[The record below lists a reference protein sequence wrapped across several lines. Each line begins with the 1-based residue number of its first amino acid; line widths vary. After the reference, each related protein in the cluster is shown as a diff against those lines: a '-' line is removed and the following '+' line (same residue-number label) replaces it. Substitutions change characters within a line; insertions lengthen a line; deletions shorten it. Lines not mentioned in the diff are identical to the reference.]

1 MHPNGCFFNFRR
13 ILSMKKYF
21 VKTTSA
27 FIIILTLIITA
38 IPFASAATILDE
50 SKKVSVTLNC
60 SKPGYTFELFRV
72 ANLATASGT
81 TNETAYTPLFDSIAS
96 EVKAGNSK
104 NLLAKLDSLS
114 PINTA
119 MPTGAVSC
127 GTFASST
134 STTTKTFSSLTQGI
148 YYVKCTKYP
157 AGVKSVTNSVF
168 ALPYFQNNSWV
179 YTLSAINLANKVA
192 DDTPTTQK
200 EITNSTKSNV
210 NYTDV
215 SLGDTV
221 DFALYNTTAGSTSNK
236 LEQYTVKDKMTK
248 GLTFNKDSV
257 KVYLADSSKTKIA
270 DLTKDTDYKLNV
282 TSEGD
287 GKDTEF
293 NIALNKTYLA
303 KSDFYASNIS
313 YVIVTYSAV
322 LNKYAVVGTTGNPN
336 EDVELTYGNSSSV
349 ASVPGNTVY
358 VYTYGVNV
366 MKKNENG
373 SALSGAKF
381 SIYKTSANAQ
391 NNQSAIGS
399 GTSDSNGK
407 VTFLN
412 SAGEEVKLQSGTYY
426 IVETQAPSGY
436 NVYGKVIPVT
446 ITATYRSAISNG
458 TWVQNAPA
466 NGTASATVTDTKL
479 IVPQTGGYVMYLYI
493 AGAASLVLGG
503 VMLVIIK
510 RCKKNSK

>member
-1 MHPNGCFFNFRR
+1 
-13 ILSMKKYF
+13 MKKYL

-38 IPFASAATILDE
+38 IPFASAATVLDE

-72 ANLATASGT
+72 ADLKTTSGT
-81 TNETAYTPLFDSIAS
+81 TNETAYTPLFDSIAT

-104 NLLAKLDSLS
+104 NLLTKLDSLS
-114 PINTA
+114 PVNTA

-127 GTFASST
+127 GTFAST
-134 STTTKTFSSLTQGI
+134 ASTTTKTFSSLAQGI

-157 AGVKSVTNSVF
+157 AGVKTVTNSVF

-221 DFALYNTTAGSTSNK
+221 EFALYNTTAGSTSNK

-303 KSDFYASNIS
+303 KSDFYASNVS

-373 SALSGAKF
+373 TALSGAKF
-381 SIYKTSANAQ
+381 SIYKTSSNAQ

-458 TWVQNAPA
+458 TWVQNAPT
-466 NGTASATVTDTKL
+466 NGTASVTVTDTKL

-503 VMLVIIK
+503 VMLFIIK
-510 RCKKNSK
+510 RSKKNSK

>member
-1 MHPNGCFFNFRR
+1 MHPNGCFFNYRR
-13 ILSMKKYF
+13 ILSMKKYL

-38 IPFASAATILDE
+38 IPFASAATVLDE

-72 ANLATASGT
+72 ADLKTTSGT
-81 TNETAYTPLFDSIAS
+81 TNETVYTPLFDSIAT

-322 LNKYAVVGTTGNPN
+322 INKYAVVGTTGNPN

-446 ITATYRSAISNG
+446 ITATYRTAISNG
-458 TWVQNAPA
+458 TWVQNAPT
-466 NGTASATVTDTKL
+466 NGTASVTVTDTKL

-503 VMLVIIK
+503 VMLIIIK
-510 RCKKNSK
+510 RSKKNSK

>member
-1 MHPNGCFFNFRR
+1 
-13 ILSMKKYF
+13 MKKYLI
-21 VKTTSA
+21 KSTSVI
-27 FIIILTLIITA
+27 FMILTIIIAA
-38 IPFASAATILDE
+38 IPFASAATVLDE
-50 SKKVSVTLNC
+50 TKKVSFTVNC
-60 SKPGYTFELFRV
+60 SKPGYTFEVFRV
-72 ANLATASGT
+72 ADLKTTSGS
-81 TNETAYTPLFDSIAS
+81 TNETSYSPLFDSISS

-104 NLLAKLDSLS
+104 NILAKLDSLS

-119 MPTGAVSC
+119 MPAGAVSC
-127 GTFASST
+127 GTFT
-134 STTTKTFSSLTQGI
+134 STTSTNTKTYSNLAQGI

-168 ALPYFQNNSWV
+168 ALPYYQNNTWV

-215 SLGDTV
+215 SLGDSV
-221 DFALYNTTAGSTSNK
+221 NFALYNTTTGSLTNK

-248 GLTFNKDSV
+248 GLTFSKDTL

-282 TSEGD
+282 TAEGD

-303 KSDFYASNIS
+303 KDDFYASNVS

-322 LNKYAVVGTTGNPN
+322 LNKHAVKGTAGNPN
-336 EDVELTYGNSSSV
+336 EDVSLTYGNASSV

-373 SALSGAKF
+373 TALSGAKF

-391 NNQSAIGS
+391 NNQLAIGS
-399 GTSDSNGK
+399 GTSDTNGN

-412 SAGEEVKLQSGTYY
+412 TAGEEVKLASGTYY
-426 IVETQAPSGY
+426 IVETQAPAGY

-446 ITATYRSAISNG
+446 INATYRTAISNG
-458 TWVQNAPA
+458 TWVQNAPT
-466 NGTASATVTDTKL
+466 NGTASVTVTDTKL

-510 RCKKNSK
+510 RSKKNSK

>member
-1 MHPNGCFFNFRR
+1 
-13 ILSMKKYF
+13 MKKYL

-38 IPFASAATILDE
+38 IPFASAATVLDE
-50 SKKVSVTLNC
+50 TKKVSVTLNC

-72 ANLATASGT
+72 ADLKTTSGT

-127 GTFASST
+127 GTFAST
-134 STTTKTFSSLTQGI
+134 ASTTTKTFSSLAQGI

-210 NYTDV
+210 NFTDV

-282 TSEGD
+282 TSEGE

-303 KSDFYASNIS
+303 KSDFYASNVS

-373 SALSGAKF
+373 TALSGAKF
-381 SIYKTSANAQ
+381 SIYKTNDNAQ
-391 NNQSAIGS
+391 NNQNAIGS

-466 NGTASATVTDTKL
+466 NGTASVTVTDTKL

>member
-1 MHPNGCFFNFRR
+1 
-13 ILSMKKYF
+13 MKKYF

-114 PINTA
+114 PINTV

-127 GTFASST
+127 GTFAST
-134 STTTKTFSSLTQGI
+134 ASTTTKTFSSLAQGI

-210 NYTDV
+210 NFTDV

-391 NNQSAIGS
+391 NNQNAIGS

-446 ITATYRSAISNG
+446 FTAR
-458 TWVQNAPA
+458 
-466 NGTASATVTDTKL
+466 
-479 IVPQTGGYVMYLYI
+479 
-493 AGAASLVLGG
+493 
-503 VMLVIIK
+503 
-510 RCKKNSK
+510 

>member
-1 MHPNGCFFNFRR
+1 
-13 ILSMKKYF
+13 MKKYL

-38 IPFASAATILDE
+38 IPFASAATVLDE
-50 SKKVSVTLNC
+50 TKKVSVTLNC

-72 ANLATASGT
+72 ADLKTTSGT
-81 TNETAYTPLFDSIAS
+81 TNETAYTPLFDSIAT

-127 GTFASST
+127 GTFASTT
-134 STTTKTFSSLTQGI
+134 STTTKTFSSLVQGI

-200 EITNSTKSNV
+200 EITNSTKNNV
-210 NYTDV
+210 DFTDV

-221 DFALYNTTAGSTSNK
+221 EFALYNTTAGSTSNK

-248 GLTFNKDSV
+248 GLTINKDSV

-293 NIALNKTYLA
+293 NIALTKTYLA
-303 KSDFYASNIS
+303 KDDFYASNVS

-336 EDVELTYGNSSSV
+336 EDVELTYGNASSV

-458 TWVQNAPA
+458 TWVQNAPT
-466 NGTASATVTDTKL
+466 NGTASVTVTDTKL
-479 IVPQTGGYVMYLYI
+479 IVPQTGGYVIYLYI

-503 VMLVIIK
+503 VMLFIIK
-510 RCKKNSK
+510 RSKKNSK

>member
-1 MHPNGCFFNFRR
+1 MN
-13 ILSMKKYF
+13 
-21 VKTTSA
+21 
-27 FIIILTLIITA
+27 
-38 IPFASAATILDE
+38 
-50 SKKVSVTLNC
+50 
-60 SKPGYTFELFRV
+60 
-72 ANLATASGT
+72 
-81 TNETAYTPLFDSIAS
+81 
-96 EVKAGNSK
+96 AGNSK

-114 PINTA
+114 PINTV

-127 GTFASST
+127 GTFAST
-134 STTTKTFSSLTQGI
+134 ASTTTKTFSSLAQGI

-210 NYTDV
+210 NFTDV

-282 TSEGD
+282 TSEGE

-293 NIALNKTYLA
+293 NIALTKTYLA
-303 KSDFYASNIS
+303 KSDFYASNVS

-373 SALSGAKF
+373 TALSGAKF
-381 SIYKTSANAQ
+381 SIYKTNDNAQ
-391 NNQSAIGS
+391 NNQNAIGS

-407 VTFLN
+407 VMI
-412 SAGEEVKLQSGTYY
+412 SERQSVQRIITTVRSRRTYTL
-426 IVETQAPSGY
+426 ITQARLS
-436 NVYGKVIPVT
+436 
-446 ITATYRSAISNG
+446 
-458 TWVQNAPA
+458 
-466 NGTASATVTDTKL
+466 
-479 IVPQTGGYVMYLYI
+479 
-493 AGAASLVLGG
+493 
-503 VMLVIIK
+503 
-510 RCKKNSK
+510 

>member
-1 MHPNGCFFNFRR
+1 M
-13 ILSMKKYF
+13 
-21 VKTTSA
+21 
-27 FIIILTLIITA
+27 ILTIIITA
-38 IPFASAATILDE
+38 IPFASAATVLDE
-50 SKKVSVTLNC
+50 TKKVSFTVNC
-60 SKPGYTFELFRV
+60 SKPGYTFEVFRV
-72 ANLATASGT
+72 ADLKTTSGS
-81 TNETAYTPLFDSIAS
+81 TNETSYSPLFDSIAT

-127 GTFASST
+127 GTFAST
-134 STTTKTFSSLTQGI
+134 ASTTTKTFSSLAQGI

-210 NYTDV
+210 NFTDV

-221 DFALYNTTAGSTSNK
+221 EFALYNTTAGSTSNK

-282 TSEGD
+282 TAEGD

-303 KSDFYASNIS
+303 KSDFYASNVS
-313 YVIVTYSAV
+313 
-322 LNKYAVVGTTGNPN
+322 
-336 EDVELTYGNSSSV
+336 
-349 ASVPGNTVY
+349 
-358 VYTYGVNV
+358 
-366 MKKNENG
+366 
-373 SALSGAKF
+373 
-381 SIYKTSANAQ
+381 
-391 NNQSAIGS
+391 
-399 GTSDSNGK
+399 
-407 VTFLN
+407 
-412 SAGEEVKLQSGTYY
+412 
-426 IVETQAPSGY
+426 
-436 NVYGKVIPVT
+436 
-446 ITATYRSAISNG
+446 
-458 TWVQNAPA
+458 
-466 NGTASATVTDTKL
+466 
-479 IVPQTGGYVMYLYI
+479 
-493 AGAASLVLGG
+493 
-503 VMLVIIK
+503 
-510 RCKKNSK
+510 

>member
-1 MHPNGCFFNFRR
+1 
-13 ILSMKKYF
+13 MKKYF

-38 IPFASAATILDE
+38 IPFASAASILDE

-127 GTFASST
+127 GTFVSTT
-134 STTTKTFSSLTQGI
+134 STTTKTFSSLAQGI

-210 NYTDV
+210 NFTDV

-221 DFALYNTTAGSTSNK
+221 EFALYNTTAGSTSNK

-293 NIALNKTYLA
+293 NIALTKTYLA
-303 KSDFYASNIS
+303 KSDFYASNVS

-336 EDVELTYGNSSSV
+336 EDVNLTYGNASSV

-373 SALSGAKF
+373 TALSGAKF

-391 NNQSAIGS
+391 NNQLAIGS
-399 GTSDSNGK
+399 GTSDTNGN

-412 SAGEEVKLQSGTYY
+412 TAGEEVKLASGTYY
-426 IVETQAPSGY
+426 IVETQAPAGY

-446 ITATYRSAISNG
+446 INATYRTAISNG
-458 TWVQNAPA
+458 TWVQNAPT
-466 NGTASATVTDTKL
+466 NGTASVTVTDTKL

-503 VMLVIIK
+503 VMLFIIK
-510 RCKKNSK
+510 RSKKNSK

>member
-1 MHPNGCFFNFRR
+1 M
-13 ILSMKKYF
+13 
-21 VKTTSA
+21 
-27 FIIILTLIITA
+27 
-38 IPFASAATILDE
+38 
-50 SKKVSVTLNC
+50 
-60 SKPGYTFELFRV
+60 
-72 ANLATASGT
+72 
-81 TNETAYTPLFDSIAS
+81 
-96 EVKAGNSK
+96 
-104 NLLAKLDSLS
+104 
-114 PINTA
+114 
-119 MPTGAVSC
+119 
-127 GTFASST
+127 
-134 STTTKTFSSLTQGI
+134 
-148 YYVKCTKYP
+148 
-157 AGVKSVTNSVF
+157 KSVTNSVF

-221 DFALYNTTAGSTSNK
+221 DFALYNTTAGSASNK

-270 DLTKDTDYKLNV
+270 DLTKDTDYKLNI

-303 KSDFYASNIS
+303 KSDFYASNVS

-458 TWVQNAPA
+458 TWVQNAPT
-466 NGTASATVTDTKL
+466 NGTASVTVTDTKL

-503 VMLVIIK
+503 VMLIIIK
-510 RCKKNSK
+510 RSKKNSK

>member
-1 MHPNGCFFNFRR
+1 
-13 ILSMKKYF
+13 MKKYLA
-21 VKTTSA
+21 KTTSA

-38 IPFASAATILDE
+38 IPFASAATVLDE
-50 SKKVSVTLNC
+50 TKKVSVTLNC

-72 ANLATASGT
+72 ADLKTTSGT

-96 EVKAGNSK
+96 EVNAGNSK

-114 PINTA
+114 PINTV

-127 GTFASST
+127 GTFAST
-134 STTTKTFSSLTQGI
+134 ASTTTKTFSSLAQGI

-210 NYTDV
+210 NFTDV

-282 TSEGD
+282 TSEGE

-303 KSDFYASNIS
+303 KSDFYASNVS

-373 SALSGAKF
+373 TALSGAKF
-381 SIYKTSANAQ
+381 SIYKTNANAQ
-391 NNQSAIGS
+391 NNQNAIGS

-446 ITATYRSAISNG
+446 ITATYRTAISNG
-458 TWVQNAPA
+458 TWVQNAPT
-466 NGTASATVTDTKL
+466 NGIASVTVTDTKL
-479 IVPQTGGYVMYLYI
+479 IVPQTGGYVMYHYI
-493 AGAASLVLGG
+493 AGAVSLVLGG
-503 VMLVIIK
+503 VMLIIIK
-510 RCKKNSK
+510 RSKKNSK

>member
-1 MHPNGCFFNFRR
+1 MHPKGCFFNYRR
-13 ILSMKKYF
+13 ILSMKKYL

-38 IPFASAATILDE
+38 IPFASAATVLDE

-72 ANLATASGT
+72 ADLKTTSGT
-81 TNETAYTPLFDSIAS
+81 TNETAYTPLFDSIAT

-127 GTFASST
+127 GTFASTT
-134 STTTKTFSSLTQGI
+134 STTTKTFSSLAQGI
-148 YYVKCTKYP
+148 Y
-157 AGVKSVTNSVF
+157 
-168 ALPYFQNNSWV
+168 NNSWV

-236 LEQYTVKDKMTK
+236 LEQYTVKDKMSK

-293 NIALNKTYLA
+293 NIALTKTYLA
-303 KSDFYASNIS
+303 KDDFYASNVS

-336 EDVELTYGNSSSV
+336 EDIELTYGNSSSV

-373 SALSGAKF
+373 YALSGAKF
-381 SIYKTSANAQ
+381 SIYKTNANAQ

-399 GTSDSNGK
+399 GTSNSNGK

-458 TWVQNAPA
+458 TWVQNAPT
-466 NGTASATVTDTKL
+466 NGTASVTVTDTKL

-510 RCKKNSK
+510 RSKKNSK

>member
-1 MHPNGCFFNFRR
+1 
-13 ILSMKKYF
+13 MKKYF

-210 NYTDV
+210 NFTDV

-270 DLTKDTDYKLNV
+270 DLTKDTEARPRSP
-282 TSEGD
+282 TSP
-287 GKDTEF
+287 
-293 NIALNKTYLA
+293 KTP
-303 KSDFYASNIS
+303 
-313 YVIVTYSAV
+313 
-322 LNKYAVVGTTGNPN
+322 TT
-336 EDVELTYGNSSSV
+336 S
-349 ASVPGNTVY
+349 
-358 VYTYGVNV
+358 
-366 MKKNENG
+366 
-373 SALSGAKF
+373 
-381 SIYKTSANAQ
+381 
-391 NNQSAIGS
+391 
-399 GTSDSNGK
+399 
-407 VTFLN
+407 
-412 SAGEEVKLQSGTYY
+412 
-426 IVETQAPSGY
+426 
-436 NVYGKVIPVT
+436 
-446 ITATYRSAISNG
+446 
-458 TWVQNAPA
+458 
-466 NGTASATVTDTKL
+466 
-479 IVPQTGGYVMYLYI
+479 
-493 AGAASLVLGG
+493 
-503 VMLVIIK
+503 
-510 RCKKNSK
+510 

>member
-1 MHPNGCFFNFRR
+1 
-13 ILSMKKYF
+13 MKKYL

-38 IPFASAATILDE
+38 IPFASAATVLDE

-72 ANLATASGT
+72 ADLKTTSGT

-114 PINTA
+114 PINTV

-127 GTFASST
+127 GTFAST
-134 STTTKTFSSLTQGI
+134 ASTTTKTFSSLAQGI

-221 DFALYNTTAGSTSNK
+221 EFALYNTTAGSTSNK
-236 LEQYTVKDKMTK
+236 LEQYTVNDKMTK

-282 TSEGD
+282 TSEGE

-303 KSDFYASNIS
+303 KSDFYASNVS

-336 EDVELTYGNSSSV
+336 EDIELTYGNSSSV

-446 ITATYRSAISNG
+446 ITATYRTAISNG
-458 TWVQNAPA
+458 TWVQNAPT
-466 NGTASATVTDTKL
+466 NGTASVTVTDTKL

-503 VMLVIIK
+503 VMLIIIK
-510 RCKKNSK
+510 RSKKNSK

>member
-1 MHPNGCFFNFRR
+1 
-13 ILSMKKYF
+13 MKKYL

-38 IPFASAATILDE
+38 IPFASAATVLDE
-50 SKKVSVTLNC
+50 TKKVSVTLNC

-72 ANLATASGT
+72 ADLKTTSGT

-104 NLLAKLDSLS
+104 NLLTKLDSLS
-114 PINTA
+114 PVNTA

-127 GTFASST
+127 GTFASTT
-134 STTTKTFSSLTQGI
+134 STTTKTFSSLAQGI

-221 DFALYNTTAGSTSNK
+221 EFALYNTTAGSTSNK

-282 TSEGD
+282 TSEGE

-303 KSDFYASNIS
+303 KSDFYASNVS

-381 SIYKTSANAQ
+381 SIYKTNANAQ

-458 TWVQNAPA
+458 TWVQNAPT
-466 NGTASATVTDTKL
+466 NGTASVTVTDTKL

-503 VMLVIIK
+503 VMLFIIK
-510 RCKKNSK
+510 RSKKNSK

>member
-1 MHPNGCFFNFRR
+1 
-13 ILSMKKYF
+13 MKKYF

-282 TSEGD
+282 TSEGE

-303 KSDFYASNIS
+303 KSDFYASNVS

-373 SALSGAKF
+373 TALSGAKF
-381 SIYKTSANAQ
+381 SIYKTNDNAQ
-391 NNQSAIGS
+391 NNQNAIGS

-466 NGTASATVTDTKL
+466 NGTASVTVTDTKL

>member
-1 MHPNGCFFNFRR
+1 
-13 ILSMKKYF
+13 MKKYL

-38 IPFASAATILDE
+38 IPFASAATVLDE
-50 SKKVSVTLNC
+50 TKKVSVTLNC

-72 ANLATASGT
+72 ADLKTTSGT
-81 TNETAYTPLFDSIAS
+81 TNETAYTPLFDSIAT

-127 GTFASST
+127 GIFASTT
-134 STTTKTFSSLTQGI
+134 STTTKTFSSLAQGI

>member
-1 MHPNGCFFNFRR
+1 
-13 ILSMKKYF
+13 MKKYL

-38 IPFASAATILDE
+38 IPFVSAATVLDE
-50 SKKVSVTLNC
+50 TKKVSVTLNC

-72 ANLATASGT
+72 ADLKTTSGT
-81 TNETAYTPLFDSIAS
+81 TNETAYTPLFDSIAT

-127 GTFASST
+127 GTFAST
-134 STTTKTFSSLTQGI
+134 ASTTTKTFSSLAQGI

-236 LEQYTVKDKMTK
+236 LEQYTVKDKMSK

-322 LNKYAVVGTTGNPN
+322 LNKYAVVGATGNPN

-391 NNQSAIGS
+391 NNQNAIGS

-412 SAGEEVKLQSGTYY
+412 SAGEEVKLLSGTYY

-446 ITATYRSAISNG
+446 ITATYRTAISNG
-458 TWVQNAPA
+458 TWVQNAPT
-466 NGTASATVTDTKL
+466 NGTASVTVTDTKL

-503 VMLVIIK
+503 VMLIIIK
-510 RCKKNSK
+510 RSKKNSK

>member
-1 MHPNGCFFNFRR
+1 
-13 ILSMKKYF
+13 MKKYL
-21 VKTTSA
+21 VKSTSVI
-27 FIIILTLIITA
+27 FIILTIIISA
-38 IPFASAATILDE
+38 IPFASAATLLDE
-50 SKKVSVTLNC
+50 TKKVSVTMNC

-72 ANLATASGT
+72 ANLATTSGT
-81 TNETAYTPLFDSIAS
+81 TNETAYTPLFDSIVS

-104 NLLAKLDSLS
+104 NLLAKLDTLS

-127 GTFASST
+127 GTFQTTASS
-134 STTTKTFSSLTQGI
+134 TTKTFSSLNQGI

-168 ALPYFQNNSWV
+168 ALPYYQNNSWV
-179 YTLSAINLANKVA
+179 YTLSAINLANKVV
-192 DDTPTTQK
+192 DGTPTTKK

-210 NYTDV
+210 NFTDV
-215 SLGDTV
+215 SVGDTV
-221 DFALYNTTAGSTSNK
+221 NFALDNTTTGSTTNK
-236 LEQYTVKDKMTK
+236 LTQYTVKDKMTK
-248 GLTFNKDSV
+248 SLTFNKDSV
-257 KVYLADSSKTKIA
+257 KVYLADSSKAKIA

-282 TSEGD
+282 TAEGT

-293 NIALNKTYLA
+293 NIALTSTYLA
-303 KSDFYASNIS
+303 KDDFYASNVS

-322 LNKYAVVGTTGNPN
+322 LNDYAVKGTAGNPN
-336 EDVELTYGNSSSV
+336 EDVELTYGNNSSV

-373 SALSGAKF
+373 SALQGAKF
-381 SIYKTSANAQ
+381 SIFKTNANAENKQ
-391 NNQSAIGS
+391 NALGT

-412 SAGEEVKLQSGTYY
+412 AQGKELKLASGTYY
-426 IVETQAPSGY
+426 IAEIEAPSGY

-446 ITATYRSAISNG
+446 ISATYRTAISNG
-458 TWVQNAPA
+458 TWVQNAPS
-466 NGTASATVTDTKL
+466 NGTASVTVTDTKL
-479 IVPQTGGYVMYLYI
+479 IAPQTGGYVMYLYI

-503 VMLVIIK
+503 AMLLIIK
-510 RCKKNSK
+510 RCKKNGK